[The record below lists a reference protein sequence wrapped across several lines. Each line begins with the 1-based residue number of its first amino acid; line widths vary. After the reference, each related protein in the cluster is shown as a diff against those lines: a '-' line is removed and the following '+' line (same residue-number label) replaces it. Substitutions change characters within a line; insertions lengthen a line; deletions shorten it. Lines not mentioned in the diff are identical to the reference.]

1 MFGGFMLL
9 DPGEF
14 WAGLLNPGTSG
25 ARWLFIVGAPCALCS
40 AQGVQQPG
48 LSLLDVSSTL

>member
-9 DPGEF
+9 DHGEF
-14 WAGLLNPGTSG
+14 GARLLSLGTSG
-25 ARWLFIVGAPCALCS
+25 AGWLFIVGAPCAL
-40 AQGVQQPG
+40 QGIQQPG